1 MKQATALIE
10 IATAGS
16 PSAKGEL
23 IFERQCADLS
33 GWQRQQHV
41 LRQCSSPLKTF
52 GRNLAPSGCSIH
64 KPGTS
69 LRPCSQFSTRTCTC
83 TSGFRYTAGTIDNA
97 PNHCMNADIS
107 PLTTQQAASRLGVT
121 VRTLKYYEAQ
131 GLVTP
136 KRSKGHYRLYSE
148 SDLVQ
153 FARIL
158 RLKSLG
164 FSLRTI
170 SEMLK
175 RPLDQSSEDG
185 RARYSLAALR
195 DIHTS
200 LSGQLQILDERVA
213 NARRELAEVNKMR
226 ERNSFWIWNMWKAA
240 LLEATQMNFWLPG
253 RRNPAKGPAPFRAR
267 GRKTGARKNEAI
279 FHPLFSRGNCI
290 ASTGALQ
297 PPARARRGRAGR
309 HKSGA
314 TGNG

>member
-1 MKQATALIE
+1 
-10 IATAGS
+10 
-16 PSAKGEL
+16 
-23 IFERQCADLS
+23 
-33 GWQRQQHV
+33 
-41 LRQCSSPLKTF
+41 
-52 GRNLAPSGCSIH
+52 
-64 KPGTS
+64 
-69 LRPCSQFSTRTCTC
+69 
-83 TSGFRYTAGTIDNA
+83 
-97 PNHCMNADIS
+97 MNADIS

-226 ERNSFWIWNMWKAA
+226 EELLLDLEYVEGRLAGGDADELLVARQAQSSKRTRAVSSAWKK
-240 LLEATQMNFWLPG
+240 N
-253 RRNPAKGPAPFRAR
+253 R
-267 GRKTGARKNEAI
+267 GQEK
-279 FHPLFSRGNCI
+279 
-290 ASTGALQ
+290 
-297 PPARARRGRAGR
+297 
-309 HKSGA
+309 
-314 TGNG
+314 